1 MTIKVAFMQLSDCWG
16 CHQSLLNAHLG
27 LLDYLPAL
35 EIVYW
40 PAVVDFKLN
49 SLKSRDD
56 KEILLG
62 FVEGCIRTNA
72 DYENA
77 KLMRKKCISIIA
89 FGTCACHGNVFGLA
103 NQWSKHNLINRKFK
117 EVESITDVEPEEPT
131 ENLPGFRDRVIN
143 LDEFIQ
149 VDFYLPGCPPRTEQI
164 LAGFEVLLD
173 YKRFP
178 KNEQPFCYDCGI
190 RYTDCI
196 LNKEILCFG
205 SITSNGCSL
214 KCPEKGIPC
223 VGCRG
228 PSTTASDEAIKL
240 NKMTSNLSQLDQN
253 NRKNI
258 FEFLTLFLHVPLMA
272 GFDWVKDILR
282 QIKLKGRPEM
292 IVGTYIPIT
301 EEIGSNLLRF
311 LRYYTDFYKAS
322 NVCDTCLRIRGR
334 LQMTDVKR
342 DYEDLPNVDD
352 CFIEQGYICL
362 GPVTKAGCGGL
373 CLRVNAPCT
382 GCYGQTEWVKD
393 QPSRFAETVINNFN
407 VRLTKEELLRQ
418 VLDPIGVFE
427 KFTLSSRRDYKG
439 GE

>member
-1 MTIKVAFMQLSDCWG
+1 MQLSDCWG

-27 LLDYLPAL
+27 LLDYLPEL
-35 EIVYW
+35 DIVYW

-56 KEILLG
+56 REVLLG

-77 KLMRKKCISIIA
+77 KLMRKKCRSIIA
-89 FGTCACHGNVFGLA
+89 FGTCACHGSVFGLA
-103 NQWSKHNLINRKFK
+103 NQWEKSNLVARKFK
-117 EVESITDVEPEEPT
+117 EVESITNEEPEEPS
-131 ENLPGFRDRVIN
+131 ENVPGFRDRIIN

-164 LAGFEVLLD
+164 LAGFEVILG

-178 KNEQPFCYDCGI
+178 KNERPFCHDCGI
-190 RYTDCI
+190 RNIECF
-196 LNKEILCFG
+196 LNREVLCFG

-240 NKMTSNLSQLDQN
+240 NNMTSNLSQIDAY

-258 FEFLTLFLHVPLMA
+258 FEFLTLFLNIHLMA

-292 IVGTYIPIT
+292 TVGTYIPII

-311 LRYYTDFYKAS
+311 LRYSTDFYKTS

-334 LQMTDVKR
+334 LQMTEIKR
-342 DYEDLPNVDD
+342 DYEGLPNVDD
-352 CFIEQGYICL
+352 CLIEQGYICL

-373 CLRVNAPCT
+373 CIRVNAPCT

-393 QPSRFAETVINNFN
+393 QPTRFAETVVNNFN
-407 VRLTKEELLRQ
+407 VRLTKEELLKQ

-427 KFTLSSRRDYKG
+427 KFTLPSRRDYKG